1 MNNLPD
7 LSILNRLSPE
17 EKALALEILKEYSG
31 LGRYNLECVPKKL
44 NDSIL
49 QYFKTIYYPEFAI
62 PSSLITKEMIVGIG
76 NKKRI
81 TPVSY
86 IYYDSMEDAIT
97 KSKKEFLEYEKWLF
111 ENGTDLS
118 ENKVL
123 ENREK
128 LFPLGKVK
136 TKL

>member
-1 MNNLPD
+1 
-7 LSILNRLSPE
+7 
-17 EKALALEILKEYSG
+17 
-31 LGRYNLECVPKKL
+31 
-44 NDSIL
+44 
-49 QYFKTIYYPEFAI
+49 
-62 PSSLITKEMIVGIG
+62 MIVGIG

-86 IYYDSMEDAIT
+86 IYYDSIDDAIT
-97 KSKKEFLEYEKWLF
+97 KSKKDFLEYEKWLF
-111 ENGTDLS
+111 ENGTNLS
-118 ENKVL
+118 EKKVL

>member
-1 MNNLPD
+1 
-7 LSILNRLSPE
+7 
-17 EKALALEILKEYSG
+17 
-31 LGRYNLECVPKKL
+31 
-44 NDSIL
+44 
-49 QYFKTIYYPEFAI
+49 
-62 PSSLITKEMIVGIG
+62 MIVGIG

-86 IYYDSMEDAIT
+86 IYYDSMDDAIT
-97 KSKKEFLEYEKWLF
+97 KSKKDFLEYEKWLF
-111 ENGTDLS
+111 ENGTNLS
-118 ENKVL
+118 EKKVL